1 MPPANFLPYLTVV
14 VTCRNDFHRSDLK
27 QRLLTVI
34 QQWNILCQKWKLSTE
49 YIIVEWNPPAE
60 NTSLYELLKE
70 ISTHPFFKIRI
81 ISVPNSFH
89 LKIDPQNTLP
99 LHQMIAKN
107 VGIRRANGKF
117 ILCTNMDIFPDELL
131 IQHLANHTLL
141 SRYFYR
147 TNRCD
152 IPDSVLSIPEEKIQ
166 PFARQH
172 IIRRMGMN
180 HRWPGLKV
188 HKKQYFIY
196 RYSAFN
202 PFYPILLVIK
212 KWILGKEK
220 FKIASIDKEASGD
233 FTLMSKE
240 DWLKIDGYMELPIY
254 PLHIDSLALIKAY
267 LSGIKQ
273 YIFDE
278 KRCVYHID
286 HPGSWREEIASSLQ
300 IKHPHY
306 SWTDVEKIIQ
316 QMKSGSMIYN
326 KPNWG
331 LANEILPE
339 QWI

>member
-1 MPPANFLPYLTVV
+1 
-14 VTCRNDFHRSDLK
+14 
-27 QRLLTVI
+27 
-34 QQWNILCQKWKLSTE
+34 
-49 YIIVEWNPPAE
+49 
-60 NTSLYELLKE
+60 
-70 ISTHPFFKIRI
+70 
-81 ISVPNSFH
+81 
-89 LKIDPQNTLP
+89 
-99 LHQMIAKN
+99 
-107 VGIRRANGKF
+107 
-117 ILCTNMDIFPDELL
+117 
-131 IQHLANHTLL
+131 
-141 SRYFYR
+141 
-147 TNRCD
+147 
-152 IPDSVLSIPEEKIQ
+152 
-166 PFARQH
+166 
-172 IIRRMGMN
+172 MGMN